1 MQRTLSVA
9 ADDVDISYVT
19 KMLLWNWRSIA
30 LVAALVTVLG
40 SLYAA
45 FSEKKYEAGFKVVLQ
60 NELYVATGGSIQKID
75 IPAEPR
81 MISGE
86 LDWLTSRELIA
97 RVYEGLKAADAS
109 ISERIP
115 TIEHLRRSIE
125 ALNIAGTSTLDV
137 TVSATAPQDA
147 GTIAR
152 LLSEVFRQNNAE
164 RFEDLLNKSSEL
176 NSSVMGRE
184 TEFLERLQGDIF
196 ELQPLDMLA
205 LEKDATNDYLD
216 VLEETS
222 NSIVRL
228 YALYLSAR
236 EENFGMT
243 FELGAPRLLVEIIDR
258 NFTPTRPEGPGLPLA
273 IIISIIVGIGAGIVY
288 VLFAKRELGVL
299 FDARDVSKR
308 VALPIWGDLSAQDI
322 TALPVSGGEVIRDIR
337 SALLARNTS
346 ERESVCE
353 VIHSWNA
360 DAEVPDTKLAQALGA
375 SYRALG
381 KTVLIL
387 AAVTKDT
394 AFEVFDENAKTM
406 QGLVCMRLGADADAA
421 VDELSTDGFK
431 AAFQK
436 LHDAFDVIILCSEG
450 IGAPVRS
457 SLFFAF
463 ADVVMLNVVKS
474 VTKEDA
480 LAQCLSY
487 VQSQAPKPTGIVLVP
502 KSFLI

>member
-40 SLYAA
+40 SLYAV

-60 NELYVATGGSIQKID
+60 NELYVAVGGRIQKID

-81 MISGE
+81 MISRE
-86 LDWLTSRELIA
+86 LDWLTSRELTA
-97 RVYEGLKAADAS
+97 RVYEGLKAVDAS
-109 ISERIP
+109 ISERFP
-115 TIEHLRRSIE
+115 TVEHLRRSIE
-125 ALNIAGTSTLDV
+125 ALNTAGTSTLDV
-137 TVSATAPQDA
+137 TVSATVAQDA
-147 GTIAR
+147 GAIAQ

-164 RFEDLLNKSSEL
+164 RFKDLLSKNSEL
-176 NSSVMGRE
+176 NSAVMGRE
-184 TEFLERLQGDIF
+184 TEFLELLQGDISA
-196 ELQPLDMLA
+196 LQPLDMLA
-205 LEKDATNDYLD
+205 LEKDASNDYLD
-216 VLEETS
+216 TLEETS
-222 NSIVRL
+222 NSVVHL

-236 EENFGMT
+236 EDNFGVS
-243 FELGAPRLLVEIIDR
+243 FELGAPRLLIEIIDR
-258 NFTPTRPEGPGLPLA
+258 NFAPVRPEGPGLPLA
-273 IIISIIVGIGAGIVY
+273 IIMSIIVGIGAGIVY
-288 VLFAKRELGVL
+288 VLFAKREQGVL
-299 FDARDVSKR
+299 FDVRDVSKR
-308 VALPIWGDLSAQDI
+308 VTLPIWGDLSAQDI
-322 TALPVSGGEVIRDIR
+322 TALPASGDGIFRDIR
-337 SALLARNTS
+337 SALLARNGTDS
-346 ERESVCE
+346 ESACE

-360 DAEVPDTKLAQALGA
+360 DAEVPDTKLAQVLGA

-394 AFEVFDENAKTM
+394 AFEAFDENAKAT
-406 QGLVCMRLGADADAA
+406 QGLVCMHLGTDADAA

-431 AAFQK
+431 TAFQK

-474 VTKEDA
+474 VTKEYA
-480 LAQCLSY
+480 LAQCMSY
-487 VQSQAPKPTGIVLVP
+487 VQSQVPKPTGIVLVP